1 MSLYQVLRSLMVL
14 IFIFSPTLRSE
25 EPLRVLNIP
34 EMQESAPAA
43 GRRVKIVAPEY
54 RNTAVHHSLYLPKD
68 WKPGRNYPVIV
79 EYAGNSFPA
88 AGCTGEVGDAGLGF
102 GLSQGQFIWVVLPFI
117 EKDHQSNAKNWWG
130 DELATVE
137 YCKRNVQR
145 VLREFDGDPDNVFLC
160 GFSRGAIAVNYIGL
174 YDEDISRIWAGFIS
188 HDHYDGQREWKNTSW
203 GSPLEKY
210 QKSAITRLSR
220 IQGRPVLIMQADSA
234 DSIRLYL
241 KDYAEKNS
249 MTFLDVPMKNI
260 FPDLPF
266 QGIVHPH
273 NDRWLLF
280 ENSYAS
286 FAKQWLTDQLK

>member
-1 MSLYQVLRSLMVL
+1 MLLHQLLRSLIVL

-25 EPLRVLNIP
+25 EPVRVLNIP
-34 EMQESAPAA
+34 EMQVSAPAA
-43 GRRVKIVAPEY
+43 GRRVKIVTPEY
-54 RNTAVHHSLYLPKD
+54 TNTGVHHSLYLPKD
-68 WKPGRNYPVIV
+68 WKPGRKYPVIV

-117 EKDHQSNAKNWWG
+117 EKDYQSNAKNWWG

-137 YCKRNVQR
+137 YCKQNIQR
-145 VLREFDGDPDNVFLC
+145 VISDFGGDPINVFLC

-210 QKSAITRLSR
+210 QKSALTRLSR

-241 KDYAEKNS
+241 KDYAEKDS

-260 FPDLPF
+260 FPMLPF
-266 QGIVHPH
+266 QGVVHPH

-280 ENSYAS
+280 ENSYAI
-286 FAKQWLTDQLK
+286 FAKQWLRDQLK